1 MILFKL
7 KNLIVDSFCSL
18 GLTVIS
24 PKTINSDALPYILY
38 LTNCYENNTALPMGR
53 NTTSEFTFDVVCT
66 SKSVTDNQTVMQT
79 VYDYITSEQFILDAN
94 VIPVRISTVTNTQT
108 QDDFDPT
115 TGLNTIVISMSVNYI
130 TLAR

>member
-7 KNLIVDSFCSL
+7 KNLIVDSFSSL

-38 LTNCYENNTALPMGR
+38 LTNCYENNTPVSMGR
-53 NTTSEFTFDVVCT
+53 NTTSQFTFDIVCT
-66 SKSVTDNQTVMQT
+66 SKVESDNQEVIQKI
-79 VYDYITSEQFILDAN
+79 YDYITSQEFIIDASN
-94 VIPVRISTVTNTQT
+94 IQVQISTVTNTQT
-108 QDDFDPT
+108 QDDFDPA

>member
-7 KNLIVDSFCSL
+7 KNLIVDSFSSL

-38 LTNCYENNTALPMGR
+38 LTKCYENNTALPMGR

-66 SKSVTDNQTVMQT
+66 SKSVTDNQTVMQA

>member
-7 KNLIVDSFCSL
+7 KNLIVDSFYSL

-24 PKTINSDALPYILY
+24 PKTINADALPYILY

-53 NTTSEFTFDVVCT
+53 NTTSEFTFDVICT
-66 SKSVTDNQTVMQT
+66 GKSFTENQTVMQT
-79 VYDYITSEQFILDAN
+79 VYDYITSEQFITDAN
-94 VIPVRISTVTNTQT
+94 VIPIRISSVTNNQT

-115 TGLNTIVISMSVNYI
+115 TGLNTIVISMSINYI

>member
-7 KNLIVDSFCSL
+7 KNLIVDSFFSL

-38 LTNCYENNTALPMGR
+38 LTNCYENNTDVPMGR
-53 NTTSEFTFDVVCT
+53 STNSQFTFDVVCT
-66 SKSVTDNQTVMQT
+66 SKVVTDNQEVMQT
-79 VYDYITSEQFILDAN
+79 VYDYLNSDQFILDARDIN
-94 VIPVRISTVTNTQT
+94 VNISSVTNTQT

-115 TGLNTIVISMSVNYI
+115 SGLNTIVISMSVNYLTI
-130 TLAR
+130 AR

>member
-1 MILFKL
+1 
-7 KNLIVDSFCSL
+7 
-18 GLTVIS
+18 
-24 PKTINSDALPYILY
+24 
-38 LTNCYENNTALPMGR
+38 MGR

-115 TGLNTIVISMSVNYI
+115 NGLNTIVISMSVNYI
-130 TLAR
+130 KLAR

>member
-7 KNLIVDSFCSL
+7 KNLIVDSFSSL

-53 NTTSEFTFDVVCT
+53 NTTSEFTFEVVCT

>member
-7 KNLIVDSFCSL
+7 KNLIVDSFSSL

-115 TGLNTIVISMSVNYI
+115 SGLNTIVISMSINYI

>member
-7 KNLIVDSFCSL
+7 KNLIVDSFYSL

-24 PKTINSDALPYILY
+24 PKTINADALPYILY

-94 VIPVRISTVTNTQT
+94 VIPVRISTIANTQT

>member
-1 MILFKL
+1 MILFQL
-7 KNLIVDSFCSL
+7 KNLIVDSFSSL

>member
-7 KNLIVDSFCSL
+7 KNLIVDSFSSL

-94 VIPVRISTVTNTQT
+94 IIPVRISTIANTQT

>member
-7 KNLIVDSFCSL
+7 KNLIVDSFSSL

-115 TGLNTIVISMSVNYI
+115 NGLNTIVISMSVNYI
-130 TLAR
+130 KLAR

>member
-7 KNLIVDSFCSL
+7 KNLIVDSFFSL

-38 LTNCYENNTALPMGR
+38 LTNCIETSANIPMGR
-53 NTTSEFTFDVVCT
+53 NTSTQFTFDVVCT
-66 SKSVTDNQTVMQT
+66 SKAVEDNQEAIQKA
-79 VYDYITSEQFILDAN
+79 YDYLMSERFVLDAN
-94 VIPVRISTVTNTQT
+94 GINVQVSTVTNSQT
-108 QDDFDPT
+108 QDDYDPT
-115 TGLNTIVISMSVNYI
+115 SGLNTIVISMTLNYL

>member
-7 KNLIVDSFCSL
+7 KNLIVDSFSSL

-94 VIPVRISTVTNTQT
+94 VIPVRISTVTITQT

>member
-7 KNLIVDSFCSL
+7 KNLIVDSFSSL

>member
-7 KNLIVDSFCSL
+7 KNLIVDSFSSL

-94 VIPVRISTVTNTQT
+94 VIPVRISTVTSTQT

>member
-7 KNLIVDSFCSL
+7 KNLIVDSFSSL

-66 SKSVTDNQTVMQT
+66 SKSLTDNQTVMQT

-108 QDDFDPT
+108 QDDFDPA

>member
-7 KNLIVDSFCSL
+7 KNLIVDSFFSL

-38 LTNCYENNTALPMGR
+38 LTNCIETSSNIPMGR
-53 NTTSEFTFDVVCT
+53 NATSTFNFDILCT
-66 SKSVTDNQTVMQT
+66 SKVVEDNQEAIQKA
-79 VYDYITSEQFILDAN
+79 YDYLMSEAFITDATAIGIN
-94 VIPVRISTVTNTQT
+94 ISTVTNSQT
-108 QDDFDPT
+108 QDDYDPT
-115 TGLNTIVISMSVNYI
+115 SGLNTIVISITLNYL

>member
-7 KNLIVDSFCSL
+7 KNLIVDSFSSL

-66 SKSVTDNQTVMQT
+66 SKSVADNQTVMQT

-94 VIPVRISTVTNTQT
+94 VIPVRFSTVTNTQT

>member
-1 MILFKL
+1 MILFEL
-7 KNLIVDSFCSL
+7 KNLIVDSFSSL
-18 GLTVIS
+18 GLTVIT

-66 SKSVTDNQTVMQT
+66 SKVVGDNQQVIQT
-79 VYDYITSEQFILDAN
+79 VYDYLTSNQFTIDAGN
-94 VIPVRISTVTNTQT
+94 IPVRISSVTNTQT

-115 TGLNTIVISMSVNYI
+115 SGLNTIVLSMSLNYI

>member
-7 KNLIVDSFCSL
+7 KNLIVDSFFSL

-38 LTNCYENNTALPMGR
+38 LTNCYENNTDVPMGR
-53 NTTSEFTFDVVCT
+53 STNSQFTFDVVCT
-66 SKSVTDNQTVMQT
+66 SKVVTDNQEVMQT
-79 VYDYITSEQFILDAN
+79 VYDYLNSGQFILDAKNIN
-94 VIPVRISTVTNTQT
+94 VNISSVTNTQT

-115 TGLNTIVISMSVNYI
+115 SGLNTIVISMSVNYLTI
-130 TLAR
+130 AR

>member
-7 KNLIVDSFCSL
+7 KNLIVDSFFSL

-38 LTNCYENNTALPMGR
+38 LTNCYENNTDLPIAR
-53 NTTSEFTFDVVCT
+53 STNSQFTFDVVCA
-66 SKSVTDNQTVMQT
+66 SKVVTDNQEVMQT
-79 VYDYITSEQFILDAN
+79 VYDYLNSDQFILDAKGIN
-94 VIPVRISTVTNTQT
+94 VNISSVTNTQT

-115 TGLNTIVISMSVNYI
+115 SGLNTIVISMSVNYLTI
-130 TLAR
+130 AR